1 MQARKKRIQIEHF
14 LMLIVTFFWAI
25 GHPLGRIL
33 LQKVHPFQLS
43 TITLSSGFITLLIFL
58 IISGRAKKLFKLPV
72 KVIFISMGL
81 GVLGFF
87 LYQILTF
94 SALDRIP
101 ASMNAVLVSNNVVFI
116 AIFAAII
123 LKERIK
129 LPAIAG
135 IILAIAGVILVTFN
149 KGFSFG
155 TDSGGISMLGCS
167 FSLLAAISVA
177 LYSVIGKKILSEND
191 PLIITAFAI
200 FSGTVLLAILTAST
214 VGFTEVVNAGW
225 QTNVLMLLLGLT
237 MIGIAYPL
245 WFVCLKRFPASQIS
259 IFTYLTPVFAVLLSL
274 IILKEKF
281 SWLFYA
287 GGALILLGIIVTNT
301 FSARSSAKKGG

>member
-155 TDSGGISMLGCS
+155 TDSGGISMPDAHFPCGC
-167 FSLLAAISVA
+167 
-177 LYSVIGKKILSEND
+177 YY
-191 PLIITAFAI
+191 
-200 FSGTVLLAILTAST
+200 
-214 VGFTEVVNAGW
+214 
-225 QTNVLMLLLGLT
+225 Q
-237 MIGIAYPL
+237 
-245 WFVCLKRFPASQIS
+245 
-259 IFTYLTPVFAVLLSL
+259 
-274 IILKEKF
+274 
-281 SWLFYA
+281 
-287 GGALILLGIIVTNT
+287 
-301 FSARSSAKKGG
+301 